1 MITVLKSNQK
11 RCNPHASYVTPD
23 GTRHTKMPADLY
35 TEIPEPAAPEDYSTD
50 YYYRTEQDDAPYVI
64 YTRKSDEQIAAVRM
78 KQCEQAVQSML
89 DAEAIAAG
97 YDSIHTAVTYAD
109 EPAVPKFQQD
119 GIALRTRRSLVWAK
133 CYEVMGA
140 VAAGTRTLPT
150 VDELMA
156 ELPAAPAL

>member
-1 MITVLKSNQK
+1 MFILKSNQK
-11 RCNPHASYVTPD
+11 RCNPEAAYVD
-23 GTRHTKMPADLY
+23 ANGTRRTKMLPELY

-64 YTRKSDEQIAAVRM
+64 YTRKSDEQIAQLRM
-78 KQCEQAVQSML
+78 KQCEQAVQNLL

-133 CYEVMGA
+133 CYEILGEVISGQ
-140 VAAGTRTLPT
+140 RQLPT
-150 VDELMA
+150 VDELIS
-156 ELPAAPAL
+156 ELPAVPTPP